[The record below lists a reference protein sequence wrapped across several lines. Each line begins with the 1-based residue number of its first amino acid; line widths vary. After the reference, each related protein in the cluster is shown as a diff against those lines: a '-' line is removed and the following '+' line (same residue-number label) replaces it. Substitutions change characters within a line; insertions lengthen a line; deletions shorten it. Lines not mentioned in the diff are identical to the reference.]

1 MKVVDIL
8 WDTDDYANPDK
19 PDLPSEIEI
28 PDSIDENDVAD
39 YLSDLTGFCHKGYR
53 LIDNV

>member
-1 MKVVDIL
+1 MKAVDII
-8 WDTDDYANPDK
+8 WDIDDYANSDK

-28 PDSIDENDVAD
+28 PDNIDENDVAD

>member
-1 MKVVDIL
+1 MKAVDIL
-8 WDTDDYANPDK
+8 WDTDDYENSDK

-28 PDSIDENDVAD
+28 PDNIDENDVAD

-53 LIDNV
+53 LIGNI